1 MKISNLSFLR
11 FKILFI
17 FFLSLPTIFWASDGY
32 MINGG
37 DINYPLIL
45 ENRFNLRFNSW
56 NDFFLLGNDRSVEIT
71 TLFFTYLI

>member
-45 ENRFNLRFNSW
+45 ENNSLYVLIVGMTS
-56 NDFFLLGNDRSVEIT
+56 FFLETIEV
-71 TLFFTYLI
+71 